1 MEVEQPPIIHEVP
14 RMVKNRVIEELDDNI
29 EGLAPCNGNSMTALI
44 NGINGSNGH
53 GHVGRSLSVGDSI
66 PEEDEDELDLEEL
79 ENTEAEISG
88 AGQRKG
94 HRSGSFASTGS
105 NKSGGNNIPGHNAR
119 SEGGAAARLIK
130 KAKRTS
136 RDRAYS
142 TSEEGP
148 FGGCPSAAL
157 SIISGHTVRNA
168 TANKNSRKSRT
179 GLGRGLPKK
188 GGAGGKGTWGKLG
201 CELELP
207 WVDPNDPN
215 YESDGDENILND
227 APAHLPTKN
236 GGHVSNGNVKSHG
249 HGTTLKTMVPE
260 MSEEDVNKTV
270 EPLILEYFENNDASE
285 VLFTL
290 QEMLMNLG
298 TRRWMVVSILVELAM
313 DHKPSH
319 REMASVLISELY
331 LKVISQRDIGKAFDY
346 LLRQLTDLVLDTPD
360 ACEALGNFV
369 ARAIADDCIPPKFL
383 HSYKGNPLNTVESTA
398 ALQRADTLLSM
409 KHGLVRLDNV
419 WGVGGGVRPVK
430 HLVKKI
436 ILLLKEYL
444 CSGDVKEA
452 TRCLQELEVPHF
464 HHELVYEAVVMVIES
479 MHEKTDEAMCKLLQ
493 ALFRSFVITIDQMKN
508 GFGRVYDFM
517 PEIAIDV
524 PAAYNILERFV
535 TRCRKAGLITD
546 ELVRKMPTRGRKRF
560 VSEGDGGRV
569 KDSFW

>member
-1 MEVEQPPIIHEVP
+1 MEVEQPPILHEVP
-14 RMVKNRVIEELDDNI
+14 KMVTNRVLEELDDNI
-29 EGLAPCNGNSMTALI
+29 GGTHCNGNSLNNFI
-44 NGINGSNGH
+44 NGIHNSNGH

-66 PEEDEDELDLEEL
+66 PEEDEELDLDEL
-79 ENTEAEISG
+79 ENTNADISG

-105 NKSGGNNIPGHNAR
+105 NKSGGKSGSGQIAR
-119 SEGGAAARLIK
+119 GEGGAAARLIR

-148 FGGCPSAAL
+148 FGGCPNAAL
-157 SIISGHTVRNA
+157 GFVSGQSARGVH
-168 TANKNSRKSRT
+168 ANKNSRKSRN

-188 GGAGGKGTWGKLG
+188 GGGGGKGTWGKLG

-207 WVDPNDPN
+207 WVDPKDPN
-215 YESDGDENILND
+215 YESDGDENIVND
-227 APAHLPTKN
+227 APAHVPTKN
-236 GGHVSNGNVKSHG
+236 GGQPHGQNGNIKSHA

-260 MSEEDVNKTV
+260 MSEEDVNRAV

-285 VLFTL
+285 VLYTL

-298 TRRWMVVSILVELAM
+298 PRRWMVVSILVELAM

-346 LLRQLTDLVLDTPD
+346 LLRQLPDLVLDTPD
-360 ACEALGNFV
+360 ACEALGNFL

-383 HSYKGNPLNTVESTA
+383 HSYKGHPDNTVEGKA
-398 ALQRADTLLSM
+398 ALQKADTLLSM

-419 WGVGGGVRPVK
+419 WGIGGGVRPVK
-430 HLVKKI
+430 YLVKKI
-436 ILLLKEYL
+436 VLLLKEYL
-444 CSGDVKEA
+444 CSGDIKEA

-508 GFGRVYDFM
+508 GFERVYDFM

-524 PAAYNILERFV
+524 PAAYNVLERYV

-546 ELVRKMPTRGRKRF
+546 ELLRKMPTRGRKRF

-569 KDSFW
+569 KDNWW